1 MPAASPLSDGLMD
14 SHSYR
19 TGALTTHTL
28 PSLPS
33 SSCPVVAL
41 EAASQ
46 NLRDLAQPTHSSRY
60 SLQHALCFTCGNP
73 GVTSWRKGLPG
84 HTNSGSGTGSPC
96 ESRWSAGSSGK
107 SFSPGNP
114 GTICA
119 QRLDWPGGDRLAKL
133 VSPRLQS
140 TALCLGREETMARRQ
155 TGEVCFAPRSPLL
168 WV

>member
-1 MPAASPLSDGLMD
+1 MSRQIKKKKKSDFTKLYGIKVLGRSQNLIKLCLDLQSSTMPAASPLSDGLMD

-119 QRLDWPGGDRLAKL
+119 QRLD
-133 VSPRLQS
+133 
-140 TALCLGREETMARRQ
+140 
-155 TGEVCFAPRSPLL
+155 
-168 WV
+168 